1 MYGWMDVHVYMAL
14 TLYSSFKFSL
24 SRVTVY
30 FCCLFYVFLLLLCVC
45 MHTSGDADLLN
56 DLGPSAPFEPKRRK
70 APTNWWQG
78 SEIRPPPPWKSP
90 PSITRTGPHLE
101 KHGIPRD
108 WRENCKLG
116 EEHDEVQR
124 AHEALEGVGA
134 SNDHLKITKAYI
146 HLHRRL
152 LWSEE
157 IQLEGDLALFNLE
170 GDKATTFEKSGRHL
184 RLTVAGLAEKRPSLL
199 KGDYLLARLRGETKI
214 YKGEVEIVEREDVLL
229 RFDNRLHDAYISGQ
243 RVEIQFILNRR
254 PWRLFH
260 QGLGYVTP
268 DLTKNVLFPSE
279 DPSHEALMTTKNVT
293 TSPFNRNVRDNPEQ
307 WRAVSRIVDR
317 SHMPYPFVVF
327 GPPGTGKTTTLVE
340 AILQFVKSEPML
352 KVLVCAPTNTAVDVL
367 CKRLTQM
374 NTTEMLRLM
383 AYSRNPREVDSEVLP
398 YTIQEYGQFVMPPIA
413 KIEEKRVV
421 VATLSTASR

>member
-1 MYGWMDVHVYMAL
+1 MY
-14 TLYSSFKFSL
+14 S
-24 SRVTVY
+24 
-30 FCCLFYVFLLLLCVC
+30 
-45 MHTSGDADLLN
+45 SGDADLLN

-70 APTNWWQG
+70 APTNRWQG
-78 SEIRPPPPWKSP
+78 SEIPPPPPPPGKSP
-90 PSITRTGPHLE
+90 PTIPLE
-101 KHGIPRD
+101 APPRRKGHAIPQD
-108 WRENCKLG
+108 WKNICKLG
-116 EEHDEVQR
+116 EEDDEVQR
-124 AHEALEGVGA
+124 AHVALDAFVRA
-134 SNDHLKITKAYI
+134 YNDHLSITKAYI

-170 GDKATTFEKSGRHL
+170 GDKATTFEKTGRYL

-199 KGDYLLARLRGETKI
+199 VGDYLRARLRGETTI
-214 YKGEVEIVEREDVLL
+214 QYKGQVEIVEREDVLL
-229 RFDNRLHDAYISGQ
+229 CFDNRLHNAYISGQ

-254 PWRLFH
+254 PLRLFH
-260 QGLGYVTP
+260 QGLEYVTP

-279 DPSHEALMTTKNVT
+279 DPSHEALMTTKDVT
-293 TSPFNRNVRDNPEQ
+293 ASPFNRNVGDNPEQ

-352 KVLVCAPTNTAVDVL
+352 KVLVCAPTNTAADVL

-383 AYSRNPREVDSEVLP
+383 AYSRNPREVDPEVLR
-398 YTIQEYGQFVMPPIA
+398 YTNQEDGQFVMPRIA
-413 KIEEKRVV
+413 KIEGMRVV

>member
-1 MYGWMDVHVYMAL
+1 MY
-14 TLYSSFKFSL
+14 S
-24 SRVTVY
+24 
-30 FCCLFYVFLLLLCVC
+30 
-45 MHTSGDADLLN
+45 SGDADLLN
-56 DLGPSAPFEPKRRK
+56 DIGPSAPFEPKRRK
-70 APTNWWQG
+70 APTNRWQG
-78 SEIRPPPPWKSP
+78 SEIPPPPSEKSP
-90 PSITRTGPHLE
+90 PTIPLE
-101 KHGIPRD
+101 APRLEQHDIPPD
-108 WRENCKLG
+108 WRQICELG
-116 EEHDEVQR
+116 EEDDEVQR
-124 AHEALEGVGA
+124 AHVALDAEVVVGG
-134 SNDHLKITKAYI
+134 SYKGITKAYI

-170 GDKATTFEKSGRHL
+170 GDKAATFEKSGRHL
-184 RLTVAGLAEKRPSLL
+184 RLTVAGLAERRPSLL
-199 KGDYLLARLRGETKI
+199 KGDYLRARLRGDNYLRARLRGETTI
-214 YKGEVEIVEREDVLL
+214 QYKGQVEIVEREDVLL
-229 RFDNRLHDAYISGQ
+229 RFDNRLHNAYISGQ
-243 RVEIQFILNRR
+243 RVEIQFILSRG

-279 DPSHEALMTTKNVT
+279 DPSREALMTTKDVT
-293 TSPFNRNVRDNPEQ
+293 ASPFNRNVGDNPEQ

-352 KVLVCAPTNTAVDVL
+352 KVLVCAPTNTAADLL

-383 AYSRNPREVDSEVLP
+383 AYSRNPREVDPEVLR
-398 YTIQEYGQFVMPPIA
+398 YTNQEDGQFVMPPIA
-413 KIEEKRVV
+413 EIKEKRVV

>member
-1 MYGWMDVHVYMAL
+1 
-14 TLYSSFKFSL
+14 
-24 SRVTVY
+24 
-30 FCCLFYVFLLLLCVC
+30 
-45 MHTSGDADLLN
+45 
-56 DLGPSAPFEPKRRK
+56 
-70 APTNWWQG
+70 
-78 SEIRPPPPWKSP
+78 
-90 PSITRTGPHLE
+90 
-101 KHGIPRD
+101 
-108 WRENCKLG
+108 
-116 EEHDEVQR
+116 
-124 AHEALEGVGA
+124 
-134 SNDHLKITKAYI
+134 
-146 HLHRRL
+146 
-152 LWSEE
+152 
-157 IQLEGDLALFNLE
+157 
-170 GDKATTFEKSGRHL
+170 
-184 RLTVAGLAEKRPSLL
+184 
-199 KGDYLLARLRGETKI
+199 
-214 YKGEVEIVEREDVLL
+214 
-229 RFDNRLHDAYISGQ
+229 
-243 RVEIQFILNRR
+243 
-254 PWRLFH
+254 
-260 QGLGYVTP
+260 VTP

-279 DPSHEALMTTKNVT
+279 DPSHEALMTTKDVT
-293 TSPFNRNVRDNPEQ
+293 ASPFNRDVGDNPEQ

>member
-1 MYGWMDVHVYMAL
+1 
-14 TLYSSFKFSL
+14 
-24 SRVTVY
+24 
-30 FCCLFYVFLLLLCVC
+30 
-45 MHTSGDADLLN
+45 
-56 DLGPSAPFEPKRRK
+56 
-70 APTNWWQG
+70 
-78 SEIRPPPPWKSP
+78 
-90 PSITRTGPHLE
+90 
-101 KHGIPRD
+101 
-108 WRENCKLG
+108 
-116 EEHDEVQR
+116 VQH
-124 AHEALEGVGA
+124 AHEALVGA
-134 SNDHLKITKAYI
+134 SNDNLKITKAYI

-229 RFDNRLHDAYISGQ
+229 RFDNRLHNAYISGQ
-243 RVEIQFILNRR
+243 RVEIRFILNRG

-268 DLTKNVLFPSE
+268 DLTKNVLFPSK

-293 TSPFNRNVRDNPEQ
+293 ASPFNRNVRDNPEQ

-398 YTIQEYGQFVMPPIA
+398 YTIRVGDQFEMPPIA

>member
-1 MYGWMDVHVYMAL
+1 
-14 TLYSSFKFSL
+14 
-24 SRVTVY
+24 
-30 FCCLFYVFLLLLCVC
+30 
-45 MHTSGDADLLN
+45 
-56 DLGPSAPFEPKRRK
+56 
-70 APTNWWQG
+70 
-78 SEIRPPPPWKSP
+78 
-90 PSITRTGPHLE
+90 
-101 KHGIPRD
+101 
-108 WRENCKLG
+108 
-116 EEHDEVQR
+116 VQH
-124 AHEALEGVGA
+124 AHEALVGA
-134 SNDHLKITKAYI
+134 SNDNLKITKAYI

-152 LWSEE
+152 LW
-157 IQLEGDLALFNLE
+157 
-170 GDKATTFEKSGRHL
+170 SGRHL

-229 RFDNRLHDAYISGQ
+229 RFDNRLHNAYISGQ
-243 RVEIQFILNRR
+243 RVEIRFILNRG

-268 DLTKNVLFPSE
+268 DLTKNVLFPSK

-293 TSPFNRNVRDNPEQ
+293 ASPFNRNVRDNPEQ

-398 YTIQEYGQFVMPPIA
+398 YTIRVGDQFEMPPIA

>member
-1 MYGWMDVHVYMAL
+1 MY
-14 TLYSSFKFSL
+14 
-24 SRVTVY
+24 
-30 FCCLFYVFLLLLCVC
+30 
-45 MHTSGDADLLN
+45 TSGDADLLN

-78 SEIRPPPPWKSP
+78 SEIRPPPPGKSP
-90 PSITRTGPHLE
+90 PSIPRTGPRLE

-108 WRENCKLG
+108 WRDHCKLG

-170 GDKATTFEKSGRHL
+170 GDRATTFEKSGRHL

-229 RFDNRLHDAYISGQ
+229 RFDNRLHNAYISGQ
-243 RVEIQFILNRR
+243 RVEIQFILSRG

-279 DPSHEALMTTKNVT
+279 DPSREALMTTKDVT
-293 TSPFNRNVRDNPEQ
+293 ASPFNRNVGDNPEQ

-352 KVLVCAPTNTAVDVL
+352 KVLVCAPTNTAADLL

-383 AYSRNPREVDSEVLP
+383 AYSRNPREVDPEVLR
-398 YTIQEYGQFVMPPIA
+398 YTNQEDGQFVMPPIA
-413 KIEEKRVV
+413 EIKEKRVV